1 MTAKRSNRI
10 WGIALGWLV
19 LSLCFYGLANV
30 LSYFKTGAQKVSKYN
45 LGVHQLSDHKPQT
58 KWLQD
63 DADIK
68 GDINPYIREDIEKS
82 YINAWGILNLSL
94 KEQKD
99 LGLKENFS
107 TTKVA
112 QIIKNFNASS
122 KILREDLEHNIQLH
136 FISLDKQV
144 VSFTDRNAI
153 TRTEIITENS
163 TAILRDTSSYNVV
176 MTLQDGK
183 WKINKFYRRA
193 ASK

>member
-1 MTAKRSNRI
+1 MTTKRSSRI

-58 KWLQD
+58 KWLPD
-63 DADIK
+63 DEDIK
-68 GDINPYIREDIEKS
+68 GDINPYVREDIEKS
-82 YINAWGILNLSL
+82 YIDAWGILNLSL

-107 TTKVA
+107 KTKVE
-112 QIIKNFNASS
+112 QITNKFNASS
-122 KILREDLEHNIQLH
+122 IITREDLKHNLQLH

-144 VSFTDRNAI
+144 VSFTDRNVI
-153 TRTEIITENS
+153 IRSEIISENS
-163 TAILRDTSSYNVV
+163 TVILQDTSTYNIV

-183 WKINKFYRRA
+183 WKINKFYRRP
-193 ASK
+193 SK